1 MEKLWPP
8 PLEHVVQFIGYMSV
22 KGLGESTARTYVAGI
37 AYHLKINGH
46 VDVTQNFIVKKLL
59 EGYRRKSKTKDIRLS
74 ITSNILENILKVL
87 PIVCTN
93 NYEAKLFAAAFSVA
107 FFGYFR
113 VGELTEGRKQLQ
125 GHAVQFKHLEISN
138 KHTFLKFSLQ
148 HSKADQRGKG
158 ETIMI
163 ENNHS
168 STYIKP
174 VDIMLD
180 YLRVRPSV
188 QGNLFCHFGGQALTR
203 VQFAAVLGKAL
214 KAIGVDSTRYK
225 SHSFRIGAAT
235 NAAMLGISDEDIC
248 KAGRWKSK
256 CYKSYIRT

>member
-1 MEKLWPP
+1 
-8 PLEHVVQFIGYMSV
+8 
-22 KGLGESTARTYVAGI
+22 
-37 AYHLKINGH
+37 
-46 VDVTQNFIVKKLL
+46 
-59 EGYRRKSKTKDIRLS
+59 
-74 ITSNILENILKVL
+74 
-87 PIVCTN
+87 
-93 NYEAKLFAAAFSVA
+93 
-107 FFGYFR
+107 
-113 VGELTEGRKQLQ
+113 
-125 GHAVQFKHLEISN
+125 
-138 KHTFLKFSLQ
+138 
-148 HSKADQRGKG
+148 
-158 ETIMI
+158 MI
-163 ENNHS
+163 ENNQS